1 MEIYDIANKIIKRYP
16 HIELEDIEDMV
27 ECAKDILLSTLYPF
41 DENINEI
48 PRRKITWIYRCVI
61 EQIEKQGAT
70 SSIAYKENGIQINF
84 DKTQVS
90 QGLLNEILP
99 FVGI

>member
-1 MEIYDIANKIIKRYP
+1 MEIYEIADKILKRYP
-16 HIELEDIEDMV
+16 HLELEDIEDMID
-27 ECAKDILLSTLYPF
+27 CAKDILLSTLYPF
-41 DENINEI
+41 DEDIVEI
-48 PRRKITWIYRCVI
+48 PPRKATWIYRCVI
-61 EQIEKQGAT
+61 EQIEKIGAT

-99 FVGI
+99 VVGI